1 MRVEFNIL
9 RELLEHGTM
18 NVARSHNTR
27 QINALRHL
35 EEEEIV
41 ESVYV
46 EEYGAYSVRLKQG
59 AYVIHQTQSEPQV
72 ESPVR

>member
-1 MRVEFNIL
+1 MRAEFNIL

-18 NVARSHNTR
+18 HVAPSHNTR

-41 ESVYV
+41 ESVYSK
-46 EEYGAYSVRLKQG
+46 EHGAYSVRLKQG
-59 AYVIHQTQSEPQV
+59 AYVIDQAQSEPQV
-72 ESPVR
+72 ESRVR